1 MSNDECEYEIDL
13 GNGWITKSMSS
24 YQSDNKQQ
32 QRTTSIISADSIQPI
47 STFKIPFTNTFYKQH
62 IQSKQENPIDDH
74 YDERNVL
81 FNSHDHVQTRWSKF
95 SFKRVTL
102 VSCGSAILILMIVLI
117 FLVF

>member
-13 GNGWITKSMSS
+13 GNGWLTKSISS
-24 YQSDNKQQ
+24 YQSDNKH

-62 IQSKQENPIDDH
+62 IQSKPENPIDH

-81 FNSHDHVQTRWSKF
+81 FNSHDHVQTRWSQF
-95 SFKRVTL
+95 SFKRITL
-102 VSCGSAILILMIVLI
+102 VSVGSAILILVIVLI